1 MSVCVG
7 TYVCVGVCVCI
18 YRGETISSYPYL
30 DGVMDLSEKERTN
43 QETVKHHYRQHKE
56 DLRGKKTR
64 GEKSVDFKD
73 EDTL

>member
-1 MSVCVG
+1 
-7 TYVCVGVCVCI
+7 
-18 YRGETISSYPYL
+18 
-30 DGVMDLSEKERTN
+30 MDLSEKERTN